1 MSLLDTIQQQLGPQQ
16 IQQISQHLGTD
27 PATTSN
33 AIAAAL
39 PMLVGGMAHTA
50 QQPGGASAIQS
61 ALDAHGAGGILGSLG
76 GLGGLGGLAGML
88 GGATSG
94 GTASGGLLGSIL
106 GQHNA
111 TVQNGVQTAS
121 GLRASKVTGLLAILA
136 PIVMTALAQHSA
148 SQPSSGSTGG
158 LGSILQQAAS
168 AAQNNSGSS
177 QVGGVLG
184 QILGGLTHS

>member
-1 MSLLDTIQQQLGPQQ
+1 MSLLDIVQQHLGPDQ

-33 AIAAAL
+33 AIQAAL

-50 QQPGGASAIQS
+50 QQPGGAAAIQN
-61 ALDAHGAGGILGSLG
+61 AVDDHGAGGILGSLG
-76 GLGGLGGLAGML
+76 GLGGLAGML
-88 GGATSG
+88 GGASNSG
-94 GTASGGLLGSIL
+94 GASGGLLGSIL

-121 GLRASKVTGLLAILA
+121 GLPASKVASLLAILA
-136 PIVMTALAQHSA
+136 PIVMAALAQHSA

-158 LGSILQQAAS
+158 LGGILQQAAN
-168 AAQNNSGSS
+168 AAQQNTGGSS

-184 QILGGLTHS
+184 KILGGLTHS